1 MFTLASILLTI
12 VVNFWDYDYNIL
24 TFVKIFSLGVDAK
37 FGVNVIIDIND
48 YFNIS
53 LNIEVRLTLR
63 DETCDGIVV
72 LLQYEWLSHF
82 EHIPCYMSL
91 MIFNSVNTSL
101 FCNTTPFAPSS
112 FVMLIF
118 NSFNVSC
125 NISLNVSSYKFD
137 FKYCCL

>member
-1 MFTLASILLTI
+1 
-12 VVNFWDYDYNIL
+12 L

-72 LLQYEWLSHF
+72 LLQYE
-82 EHIPCYMSL
+82 
-91 MIFNSVNTSL
+91 
-101 FCNTTPFAPSS
+101 
-112 FVMLIF
+112 
-118 NSFNVSC
+118 
-125 NISLNVSSYKFD
+125 
-137 FKYCCL
+137 